1 MKPATGNGRICES
14 YVLKIYVSRLRELDV
29 EMFGNSSFAE
39 FRERLV
45 QAATWTTNAFE
56 SKSIQDIFVDI
67 KKVVL
72 PTRAP
77 PNPPSVQIPLSST
90 EREQA
95 RFLNS
100 TFSTPYLPYLI
111 SQYKKYI
118 KIYVAISAP

>member
-1 MKPATGNGRICES
+1 MRLGWILGRPSLAVTLSPEVILGE
-14 YVLKIYVSRLRELDV
+14 D
-29 EMFGNSSFAE
+29 
-39 FRERLV
+39 
-45 QAATWTTNAFE
+45 
-56 SKSIQDIFVDI
+56 FVCI
-67 KKVVL
+67 NKKVVL

-118 KIYVAISAP
+118 KIYVAISAS